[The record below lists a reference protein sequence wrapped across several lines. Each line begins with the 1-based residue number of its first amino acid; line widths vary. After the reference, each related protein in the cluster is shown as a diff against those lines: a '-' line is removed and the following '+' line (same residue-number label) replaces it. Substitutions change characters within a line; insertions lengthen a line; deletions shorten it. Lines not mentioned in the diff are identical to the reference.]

1 MCLDALQSE
10 STHSFFRDKYLFSSK
25 YLSYKRSKCFH
36 NCSLTRAGKLPQRPA
51 QRRII
56 SQALIFTLAYSK
68 QIQTA
73 WSFAKR
79 SIFIKNT
86 PRFFGRLEFDCPAT
100 LNI

>member
-25 YLSYKRSKCFH
+25 YLSYKRSKCLH

-68 QIQTA
+68 QIQTV
-73 WSFAKR
+73 WSFVKR
-79 SIFIKNT
+79 SIFIKKH
-86 PRFFGRLEFDCPAT
+86 AT
-100 LNI
+100 FLWKIRI

>member
-51 QRRII
+51 QR
-56 SQALIFTLAYSK
+56 ALIKSN
-68 QIQTA
+68 QIIK
-73 WSFAKR
+73 SN
-79 SIFIKNT
+79 IFLPQKIT
-86 PRFFGRLEFDCPAT
+86 
-100 LNI
+100 I